1 MSMMLETKKTQ
12 HDLLNLLT
20 ALKLTL
26 HEGRDE
32 MKNQQTLYTTL
43 EKITDKL
50 ISTATQM
57 SLPKKLQRK
66 QKLKG

>member
-1 MSMMLETKKTQ
+1 MLTENKKTQ

-26 HEGRDE
+26 HEGRDAMRQE
-32 MKNQQTLYTTL
+32 QTLYSTL

-66 QKLKG
+66 QKPRK